1 MAHTAHILLLA
12 ALQLSTPAA
21 MAIYPNFVDP
31 NRPNPNG
38 SDDASFIIYG
48 YVPSIVLGVI
58 GTVRSSSVTAVA
70 PLFLCISV
78 RLTARS

>member
-1 MAHTAHILLLA
+1 
-12 ALQLSTPAA
+12 

-48 YVPSIVLGVI
+48 YVPSLVLAVI
-58 GTVRSSSVTAVA
+58 GVV
-70 PLFLCISV
+70 FYGLCLLGTLAIFV
-78 RLTARS
+78 RLRR